1 MSQHTWKQGSVLV
14 NAYIWNLEKWY
25 WWTYFQGRNRDA
37 DVKKGLVD
45 TVGEGEGG
53 TKWESSIDIYT
64 LLYGKQLVGSCYI
77 TQGAQ
82 LGNLWQPRWVG
93 WVGWEGGSRGR
104 VYVYSYSCFT
114 LLYDRN

>member
-14 NAYIWNLEKWY
+14 NAYIRNLEKWH

-45 TVGEGEGG
+45 TVGEREGG
-53 TKWESSIDIYT
+53 TNWESSMDIYT
-64 LLYGKQLVGSCYI
+64 LLYGKQLVGSCYT
-77 TQGAQ
+77 TQGAH
-82 LGNLWQPRWVG
+82 LGNLWQPRWIG

-104 VYVYSYSCFT
+104 VYV
-114 LLYDRN
+114 